1 MKRSRLF
8 LILVLILLVINT
20 LFFVLWYGFDGKGKV
35 QHLIEKEAGKALK
48 GDFKIDSFAIN
59 DRQAFAENI
68 TFKSDD
74 GNLSF
79 TVDNARVRFNLFKF
93 IFSGF
98 RINHI
103 LNEVTITKP
112 TVRLVIPP
120 SVKEKKP
127 PKKIDIP
134 DLRRYFNDLSIK
146 DGSLDLDLGFMLSLG
161 EDGVL
166 NCREKLSGI
175 QISVNNHRRSNIKL
189 EATPANG
196 GTIVLSGYLDK
207 GRLGNATASINSYKP
222 LYVGHPML

>member
-1 MKRSRLF
+1 
-8 LILVLILLVINT
+8 
-20 LFFVLWYGFDGKGKV
+20 
-35 QHLIEKEAGKALK
+35 
-48 GDFKIDSFAIN
+48 
-59 DRQAFAENI
+59 
-68 TFKSDD
+68 
-74 GNLSF
+74 
-79 TVDNARVRFNLFKF
+79 
-93 IFSGF
+93 
-98 RINHI
+98 
-103 LNEVTITKP
+103 
-112 TVRLVIPP
+112 
-120 SVKEKKP
+120 VKEKKP